1 MEEKLLCNL
10 VIDGEITVSNVKKNG
25 IYYVSD
31 TDVDISG
38 WPKSFHMKATSD
50 TGEVIYNHDNTTLEN
65 KFTVQNE
72 EDETV
77 AYWLEFRL
85 LNRAEIEN
93 LEQNAK
99 ISAVDDTALAGL
111 MATTDLY
118 EDLLAKGV
126 LD

>member
-1 MEEKLLCNL
+1 MEERIYTLEIN
-10 VIDGEITVSNVKKNG
+10 DNITVSNVKKNG

-31 TDVDISG
+31 TNVDTSE

-93 LEQNAK
+93 LEQDAK